1 MKKLLSLILAVI
13 MLAAVAAIPLPAS
26 AAVSFS
32 DVTED
37 MWSYKSISYA
47 VASGY
52 MQGVGDGKFDPE
64 GSLTRAMVATVL
76 WRREDSPAPAAPSG
90 FDDVPAGEWYSDA
103 VAWAKENGVVNGT
116 SEVTFEPDAF
126 ITREQLGT
134 MLFRFSSSAPVS
146 VPERADLSP
155 FADGGKVSEWAT
167 EPLEWAVQAGLIKG
181 TDGNRLAPDGFA
193 TREQFAAIIE
203 RYDDTFR
210 LHYNTPRLVSSHTER
225 EYPLV
230 TDADFYVS
238 ADGSDE
244 NDGSYEH
251 PFKTWDRAIGA
262 VRGIPKT
269 AEKGGITVAFKA
281 GEYPAPHVTMT
292 AEDSGTPECP
302 VTYCKYGDGDVTFNG
317 GLDLYPEDFTDIDES
332 EKALFNEKYADNIKK
347 YDFSYVLDSGLD
359 KDSVVIFSEDWL
371 CTPARYPNRYPDGAD
386 SLLYGASS
394 HTRTA
399 MKIIHPIL
407 SRRIAS
413 YSPEA
418 VEDMEIYGYIIWG
431 FKKSIFGCASY
442 DAETSVLETDYDTLN
457 LDWWNGSAGLG
468 IEVAVLDIACELDC
482 EGEYWID
489 AATKTLYAYS
499 PKEVYHIPVE
509 GTMISMDGANDITFR
524 GLGFLNTTGAF
535 IEGNLSH
542 GVTVDRCTFKG
553 VSSTAGVS
561 FRDCSTERALDL
573 AVTDCE
579 FSCAYGQSLYVN
591 GGCSGAVRYSKN
603 ANVLFDNNLV
613 SSSNL
618 VFDDQNAVD
627 LVNCSDLRIT
637 HNQIEHTSRGSI
649 SFSMSY
655 NVLIE
660 YNDFDSAM
668 INSQDGGILYS
679 AGNVDGRNVTV
690 RHNFFNYMEV
700 RGIGAFGYYVDDN
713 EAGVEIYANLFYDEL
728 LPVVIHKGRDNFVHD
743 NVFIREQTAVSLSI
757 GQMHAVEEYGTDA
770 PAKSYD
776 VRQTTRSY
784 QTVFDNMA
792 AYPEYLAGIEK
803 WCPELLNYHLDYSRT
818 DDPNFVMSPV
828 NTVTNNVHIN
838 EKASFT
844 GPPTSAK
851 YLFKYTVVEGN
862 RGFTLEENPFFV
874 NPTVGD
880 YRLKDGAGIMDIEI
894 EHIGRY

>member
-1 MKKLLSLILAVI
+1 MKRILSLIFVLLMTASCATVI
-13 MLAAVAAIPLPAS
+13 FAS
-26 AAVSFS
+26 KTGFS
-32 DVTED
+32 DVED
-37 MWSYKSISYA
+37 TRWSASSIAYA
-47 VASGY
+47 VAKGY
-52 MQGVGDGKFDPE
+52 MNGVGDGKFDPT
-64 GSLTRAMVATVL
+64 GSLTRGMVATVL
-76 WRREDSPAPAAPSG
+76 WRREGSPAPTAPSG
-90 FDDVPAGEWYSDA
+90 FVDVPAGAWYADA
-103 VAWAKENGVVNGT
+103 VAWAKETGVVNGMT
-116 SEVTFEPDAF
+116 ETTFAPNGF
-126 ITREQLGT
+126 ITREQLAT

-146 VPERADLSP
+146 VPERADLTP
-155 FADGGKVSEWAT
+155 FADDEKTSGWAR
-167 EPLEWAVQAGLIKG
+167 ESLEWAVEAGLING
-181 TDGNRLAPDGFA
+181 TDGNRLAPGGNA

-203 RYDDTFR
+203 RYDNTFW
-210 LHYNTPRLVSSHTER
+210 LQYNTPILTSRHTVR
-225 EYPLV
+225 DYPLV
-230 TDADFYVS
+230 TDADFYV
-238 ADGSDE
+238 ATDGDDG
-244 NDGSYEH
+244 NDGSFSR
-251 PFKTWDRAIGA
+251 PFKTWDRAIKA

-269 AEKGGITVAFKA
+269 AEEGGITVAFMA
-281 GEYPAPHVTMT
+281 GEYDAPHVTMT
-292 AEDSGTPECP
+292 AEDSGAPECP

-317 GLDLYPEDFTDIDES
+317 GIDLYPEDFTELDES
-332 EKALFNEKYADNIKK
+332 EKALFNEKYTDNIKK
-347 YDFSYVLDSGLD
+347 YDISSVLDSGLD

-371 CTPARYPNRYPDGAD
+371 CTPARYPNRFPDGSD

-407 SRRIAS
+407 AKRIAS

-482 EGEYWID
+482 DGEYWID
-489 AATKTLYAYS
+489 AATKTLYVYS
-499 PKEVYHIPVE
+499 PNGVYHIPVE
-509 GTMISMDGANDITFR
+509 GTMISMDGTNDITFR
-524 GLGFLNTTGAF
+524 GLGFQNTTGAF
-535 IEGNLSH
+535 IEGELCH
-542 GVTVDRCTFKG
+542 GVTIDRCTFSG

-603 ANVLFDNNLV
+603 ASVLFDNNLV

-627 LVNCSDLRIT
+627 LVSCSDLRIT
-637 HNQIEHTSRGSI
+637 HNRIEHTSRGSI

-728 LPVVIHKGRDNFVHD
+728 FPVVIHKGRDNFVHD
-743 NVFIREQTAVSLSI
+743 NVFIRESTAVSLSI

-784 QTVFDNMA
+784 QAVFDNMA

-828 NTVTNNVHIN
+828 NTIKNNVHIN
-838 EKASFT
+838 SKASFT
-844 GPPTSAK
+844 EQPTADK
-851 YLFKYTVVEGN
+851 YLNKYTVVEGN
-862 RGFTLEENPFFV
+862 RGFTTDENPFFV

-894 EHIGRY
+894 ENIGRY